1 LVFGEEQ
8 AMEMLEREKV
18 RGFQLIERFYGLF
31 AEYSGSRD
39 EYEDLGEFYPVI
51 LDDLATLRI
60 EEYREPDVMGFYP
73 RFDESGVVVERV
85 VEGSAFA
92 RAGIEAGDL
101 LVSIGGDA
109 IDSEETFGAAK
120 ARWWSAAREGD
131 AVELAV
137 MRSDSSLTFT
147 ITVPFATRFRYV
159 GRGP

>member
-1 LVFGEEQ
+1 
-8 AMEMLEREKV
+8 
-18 RGFQLIERFYGLF
+18 
-31 AEYSGSRD
+31 
-39 EYEDLGEFYPVI
+39 
-51 LDDLATLRI
+51 
-60 EEYREPDVMGFYP
+60 MGFYP

-101 LVSIGGDA
+101 LVSVDGEA

-120 ARWWSAAREGD
+120 ARCWSAAREGD